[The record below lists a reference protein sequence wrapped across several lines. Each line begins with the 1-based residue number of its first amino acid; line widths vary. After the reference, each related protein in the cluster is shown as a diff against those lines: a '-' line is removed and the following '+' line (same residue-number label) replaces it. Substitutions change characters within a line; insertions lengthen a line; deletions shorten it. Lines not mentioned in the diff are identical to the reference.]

1 MRITVDISMYP
12 LAEDYKPAIKN
23 FVHKLRTFARLQ
35 IVTNQL
41 STQVNG
47 EFTDVNAA
55 LTECMRDVMQAPQ
68 KVVFVA
74 RYVNADLDVSTLPE
88 LD

>member
-12 LAEDYKPAIKN
+12 LAEDYKPAIKK
-23 FVHKLRTFARLQ
+23 FIHTLRTFAGLQ

-47 EFTDVNAA
+47 DFDDVNAA
-55 LTECMRDVMQAPQ
+55 LTQCMREVMQAPQ

-74 RYVNADLDVSTLPE
+74 RYVNSDLDVSSAPDLS
-88 LD
+88 